1 MKHKSVRKVGYSGAV
16 KAIGAIFTAATLFT
30 PAAPAAFGTTAF
42 WKGATTAGTA
52 LGGLGTTLTSA
63 SMMTGL
69 GLAAQG
75 ITGIKQQQAMDE
87 AAKAE
92 ERRAELQARVQENQA
107 QRARI
112 QQLRESR
119 IRTGAIVANA
129 SNAGIVSGGTSP
141 VVTGQTAVA
150 SQMGAN
156 IGNINVDVAG
166 ARAVGSAA
174 SDVFSAQGEAQQW
187 KDLGGFAGKL
197 FDNRQ
202 FISSGFNSIFA

>member
-1 MKHKSVRKVGYSGAV
+1 MKHKNVRKVGYGGAMD
-16 KAIGAIFTAATLFT
+16 AIGAIFSAATLFT

-52 LGGLGTTLTSA
+52 LGGLGSTITTA
-63 SMMTGL
+63 NAIAGL

-75 ITGIKQQQAMDE
+75 ITGIKQMQAQDE
-87 AAKAE
+87 AAEAE
-92 ERRAELQARVQENQA
+92 ARRRELQARVQENQA

-112 QQLRESR
+112 QQLREAR

-129 SNAGIVSGGTSP
+129 SNAGVSARGTSP

-150 SQMGAN
+150 SQMGSN

-166 ARAVGSAA
+166 ARAVGEAA
-174 SDVFSAQGEAQQW
+174 SDVFTAQGEAQQW

-202 FISSGFNSIFA
+202 FIGSIFA